1 MCVFWQVN
9 CMKST
14 CSWRKF
20 CRVILSSSHITLD
33 RYLTLASYSEISNS
47 LTIAH
52 HGIIDCLAPLIKGPL
67 SEIQPWATPETCTSC
82 MLLWNQS
89 SMNGSR
95 LRMTN
100 TFAFMW
106 FFITT
111 YDDRWI
117 LLSITNNKDVNPL
130 MPTVAVWVQLLILC
144 ATGLSRHL

>member
-1 MCVFWQVN
+1 
-9 CMKST
+9 
-14 CSWRKF
+14 
-20 CRVILSSSHITLD
+20 
-33 RYLTLASYSEISNS
+33 
-47 LTIAH
+47 
-52 HGIIDCLAPLIKGPL
+52 
-67 SEIQPWATPETCTSC
+67 
-82 MLLWNQS
+82 
-89 SMNGSR
+89 
-95 LRMTN
+95 MTN